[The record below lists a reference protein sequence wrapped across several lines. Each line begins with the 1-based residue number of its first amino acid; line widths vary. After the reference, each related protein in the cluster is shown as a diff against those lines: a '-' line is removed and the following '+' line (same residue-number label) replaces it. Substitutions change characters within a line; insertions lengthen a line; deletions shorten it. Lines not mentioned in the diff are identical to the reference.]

1 MAHLD
6 HTQNPEHH
14 MRFRD
19 HIALTLPSFLLR
31 LVLAI
36 TFLWAGTS
44 KIIGTTTTQGDNA
57 ARLANMGVTFLAPQI
72 EQAVEPEA
80 PINPLPESSETPLEL
95 VPAHP
100 TYQSDTLPDPESQ
113 TETEDQSAQA
123 IVPPVII
130 QPVVQT
136 TAPAVGSDYPD
147 PVYIKRVHKIA
158 LLIDHSVSPGL
169 TPDSQPIT
177 PILPSWMGSGKMPI
191 ISAWATA
198 ITELAAG
205 VFLLI
210 GFLTR
215 FSAFSLSIVMLVA
228 IWTTNLGP
236 AVLQSNDAILGFI
249 PNKPD
254 LWDPSAYSVLLWQV
268 SVLVMCISVCLLG
281 AGPLSI
287 DRLLFRPGR
296 RDPYVSGESARPQPA
311 PKQKETPVPAAERS
325 SFDRTPPPPSNPTP

>member
-1 MAHLD
+1 
-6 HTQNPEHH
+6 

-19 HIALTLPSFLLR
+19 HIALTLPSFLIR

-36 TFLWAGTS
+36 TFIWAGTS

-57 ARLANMGVTFLAPQI
+57 ARLANMGVTFLATP
-72 EQAVEPEA
+72 VESVPDPDTTDLEA
-80 PINPLPESSETPLEL
+80 PDSSTSPINPLPDPSDLPSETP
-95 VPAHP
+95 
-100 TYQSDTLPDPESQ
+100 SDTNPADEATESNNQ
-113 TETEDQSAQA
+113 SDQSAQA

-215 FSAFSLSIVMLVA
+215 FSAFSLAIVMLVA
-228 IWTTNLGP
+228 MWTTNLGP
-236 AVLQSNDAILGFI
+236 AVLQSTDAILGFI

-311 PKQKETPVPAAERS
+311 PKQKETSVPAAERS